1 MYISLFFWGVPF
13 TLPLV
18 VCITMY
24 VRYYLM
30 RIYMYRMYE
39 PRSYIGYVHRR
50 TGVLYFVNSIL
61 ACV

>member
-1 MYISLFFWGVPF
+1 
-13 TLPLV
+13 
-18 VCITMY
+18 MY

-39 PRSYIGYVHRR
+39 PRSYIGYVHRQ